1 MIFRIIGF
9 SLILIGCTLG
19 GFIYGQSFLKREE
32 ELKDLERALVDLEN
46 EILYI
51 QEPLP
56 YAFLSIGEKNKG
68 NIKNIFIFAATL
80 LSNGEVDGVYEALYK
95 SLEKYKDFL
104 SLNKGDKNILLN
116 LSKNLGTIDREGHK
130 KIFSLTSSELKIRI
144 KEAHEEALKSS
155 KMYRALGVSIGL
167 TIVIFLI

>member
-1 MIFRIIGF
+1 MIFKIIGF
-9 SLILIGCTLG
+9 SLILIACTLG

-68 NIKNIFIFAATL
+68 NIKNIFLFASSL
-80 LSNGEVDGVYEALYK
+80 LSEGEVEGVYEALDK
-95 SLEKYKDFL
+95 ALEKYNDLL
-104 SLNKGDKNILLN
+104 SLSKGDRSILLN
-116 LSKNLGTIDREGHK
+116 LSKNLGAIDREGHK

-144 KEAHEEALKSS
+144 REAHEESLKSS
-155 KMYRALGVSIGL
+155 KMYRALGVSLGL